1 MTIING
7 TSTSDYYIMRMD
19 YSLSHSAT
27 TTTCSIT
34 LQIYW
39 KKHHSHNL
47 SNERPV
53 YVNGTGQ
60 GQVNFYPTGSYEKN
74 AGGVV
79 NLGTTT
85 YSWNRGTSNE
95 VKTISGYA
103 KRSTGSTS
111 SVSTTITVPARD
123 SYVVSFNENKPS
135 SATGTVQNVPGNQT
149 KYYEYALTLSSAI
162 PTLES
167 YTFAGWNTSSDGTG
181 TDYASG
187 ATYSANAALD
197 LYAKWEKIYVPPII
211 GSVTLDRVG
220 SSTATAVDDEGDYM
234 LLTLSNCTSG
244 DVPADGNSRYKQTSV
259 TLTITE
265 NGNTHTLSPLDSAS
279 FTGTGATKRIHY
291 HVPTTGY
298 SPSYPPSESYR
309 VTLTFTTT
317 DGAVSY
323 GSVVYM
329 ATLVSSTFPI
339 EVAAD
344 ASMISFGVPFR
355 SKKEMYLQID
365 ELAATSTTDG
375 RLVDALTKLGWDT
388 TVSNGGV
395 YKG

>member
-149 KYYEYALTLSSAI
+149 KYYGYALTLSSAI
-162 PTLES
+162 PTLEYYVFS
-167 YTFAGWNTSSDGTG
+167 GWNTAADGSG
-181 TDYASG
+181 TAYAAGGSLPANVNT
-187 ATYSANAALD
+187 ATT
-197 LYAKWEKIYVPPII
+197 LYAQWAKAYVAPII
-211 GSVTLDRVG
+211 EGITLDRVET
-220 SSTATAVDDEGDYM
+220 SSGTTPYDEGNY
-234 LLTLSNCTSG
+234 LCVTLTNYTSG

-298 SPSYPPSESYR
+298 SPSYPTSESYPI
-309 VTLTFTTT
+309 TLTFTTADHGSLT
-317 DGAVSY
+317 YSAVLPTSIY
-323 GSVVYM
+323 
-329 ATLVSSTFPI
+329 PI
-339 EVAAD
+339 EVAED
-344 ASMISFGVPFR
+344 GTMIAFGVPARF
-355 SKKEMYLQID
+355 KQELYLD
-365 ELAATSTTDG
+365 VDPNAVAGTTDAD
-375 RLVDALTKLGWDT
+375 LYAALDALGWWND
-388 TVSNGGV
+388 VNV
-395 YKG
+395 